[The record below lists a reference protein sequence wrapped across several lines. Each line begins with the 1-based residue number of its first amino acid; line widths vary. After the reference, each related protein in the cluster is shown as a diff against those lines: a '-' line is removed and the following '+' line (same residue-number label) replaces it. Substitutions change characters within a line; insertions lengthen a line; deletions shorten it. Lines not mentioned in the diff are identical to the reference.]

1 MKKLATVFSLLL
13 FVLSANAKVSISFSN
28 DYQDV
33 YHLSLIIYTPDGKI
47 QTRVSNLN
55 PDEIKT
61 YILPGNTEIFIA
73 DNKQE
78 AFAMKGNDIK
88 ATGVKPSIVL
98 KDTDS
103 EIVVNLSSLTQVA
116 KSKEEVLKS
125 IVGKYELSG
134 ISSFMGANTMVDYY
148 KSKGIWKGSM
158 SMLAMGRRQAEAI
171 KISPNVLKKLNTM
184 KIMVNP
190 DLSVVYSCNETPI
203 ATIPFKADGM
213 LLELQGASN
222 ENWRD
227 ELKQLKPTLTF
238 QDELLFLY
246 AKEYADE
253 IELEPYDIVDVLPN
267 AIIISYKV
275 KENEFQVVL
284 CESEGTGFSTYE
296 FKKGVSPKK

>member
-1 MKKLATVFSLLL
+1 MKKLACLFSLLF

-28 DYQDV
+28 DYLDV

-55 PDEIKT
+55 PAEIKT

-98 KDTDS
+98 KETDS
-103 EIVVNLSSLTQVA
+103 EIVVNLSSLTQGA

-125 IVGKYELSG
+125 IVGKYELDG

-148 KSKGIWKGSM
+148 KPKGIWKGSM
-158 SMLAMGRRQAEAI
+158 SMLVMGRRQAEAI

-190 DLSVVYSCNETPI
+190 DLSVVFSCNEIPI

-213 LLELQGASN
+213 LLELQGTSN

-227 ELKQLKPTLTF
+227 ELKQLKSTLTF
-238 QDELLFLY
+238 QDEFLFLY
-246 AKEYADE
+246 AKEYVDE
-253 IELEPYDIVDVLPN
+253 TQLEPYDIVDVLPN
-267 AIIISYKV
+267 AIIISYNV
-275 KENEFQVVL
+275 KENGFQVVL

-296 FKKGVSPKK
+296 FKKGIIPKK